1 MRPERSTLG
10 VKKITK
16 CVIPAAWMWTRFL
29 PATKALPKEM
39 FPIIDKPVMQML
51 VEEAISAWCTDI
63 IIVTWRSK
71 RAIEDHFDSNPELE
85 DRLDKSWKF
94 DYLKKVKNL
103 NSMANICYVRQPYP
117 KGDWDAILRTKTLI
131 WDEPF
136 LVLFWDDL
144 VDNEKSSATQLVE
157 EYERKKSPVIAT
169 VQVWDD
175 EVSNYWIIETNS
187 CDKNCFEVEKFL
199 EKPKNT
205 ETTSRNWVIWKYV
218 LTPDIFDYLEKSTS
232 WSWDWEI
239 RLADAF
245 ELMRK
250 DRDIYWVKIFW
261 ERYDTWSKIWYLK
274 AVITYALK
282 RDDLKWD
289 LTEYLKSL
297 DLK

>member
-1 MRPERSTLG
+1 MQ
-10 VKKITK
+10 KIRK

-85 DRLDKSWKF
+85 ERLDKSWKF
-94 DYLKKVKNL
+94 DYLKKVQNL
-103 NSMANICYVRQPYP
+103 NSMANIVYIRQPYP
-117 KGDWDAILRTKTLI
+117 KWDWEAILRTKNLI

-144 VDNEKSSATQLVE
+144 VDGEKSAATQLVE
-157 EYERKKSPVIAT
+157 AFEEKKAPVIAT
-169 VQVWDD
+169 ITVTDD
-175 EVSNYWIIETNS
+175 EVSNYWVIETNS
-187 CDKNCFEVEKFL
+187 SNNDCFKINKFL
-199 EKPKNT
+199 EKPKKD
-205 ETTSRNWVIWKYV
+205 ETNSRKWVIWKYV
-218 LTPDIFDYLEKSTS
+218 LTPEIFDYLEKSTS
-232 WSWDWEI
+232 WLWDWEI

-250 DRDIYWVKIFW
+250 EKDIYWVNIKW
-261 ERYDTWSKIWYLK
+261 TRYDTWSKIWFLK
-274 AVITYALK
+274 AVVAYALK
-282 RDDLKWD
+282 RDDLKGEFKD
-289 LTEYLKSL
+289 FLKGL
-297 DLK
+297 DI